1 MLAFQHFVKFENF
14 EKLFQK
20 IWFMIYKYKFYWLK
34 MYEFIVN
41 LFIPICFSKVIILIN
56 YSFQTRFLLI
66 VLLKN
71 EWIK

>member
-1 MLAFQHFVKFENF
+1 
-14 EKLFQK
+14 
-20 IWFMIYKYKFYWLK
+20 MIYKYKFYWLK